1 MIKFLYVPRVSWS
14 AFLLWFLLFA
24 LFSLDGATPKFI
36 AQALAAFF
44 VLVAADYAIRTH
56 VKALEAENEARI
68 MEVREAELREAEDDP
83 NVLQQLRTMSESL
96 AEQAHEIDNLR
107 IDLRIAVAEK
117 EKAIEEREDIRS
129 VLNFNRVQW
138 RANQLELQDINEQL
152 AALQAQ
158 IAKGGGQ

>member
-1 MIKFLYVPRVSWS
+1 MIKFLYVPRVSWA

-24 LFSLDGATPKFI
+24 LFSVDGATPQFI
-36 AQALAAFF
+36 AQALVVFL
-44 VLVAADYAIRTH
+44 VLVIADYAVRTH
-56 VKALEAENEARI
+56 IKHKDIAEEDRAQA
-68 MEVREAELREAEDDP
+68 EREEELRKAEDDP

-138 RANQLELQDINEQL
+138 RANQLELQDANEQL